1 MVSSLSPSR
10 FAEGP
15 SQLSMPQLFAALD
28 NAERATVVTPN
39 RRLATYIKDRF
50 DDAQRASGKAA
61 WVTPDI
67 LPMAMFLERCYQ
79 TSCLRFTGND
89 PATLLDAA
97 QNQLLWE
104 QVVDESDVAA
114 HLLSGPQTAK
124 QAAAAW
130 TVANAW
136 NLLSGMRNIPLAE
149 DAETFLRWAKRFQQL
164 CRDRNVIDSAVLA
177 SSMLAFMKEQPTE
190 WLEILP
196 KRLYVAGFDI
206 VTAQQQHFLGECA
219 AIGVSI
225 QPVQLGESQAETQCS
240 RVEFSTEKDELK
252 GCALW
257 ARQRLQM
264 HPAQRIAIV
273 VPDLRGKRSDIAR
286 ALTDALSPGFRGGLT
301 AASGN
306 PADGFNI
313 SLGCALGDYA
323 LVHDA
328 IALIAFSQK
337 HAMPIVEVS
346 ALLRSPFIAAAEI
359 EIGPRATLDAALRK
373 VLGVEISLFG
383 LQRKL
388 KLSSEAALNRAAL
401 GCPRLLKIIDRVA
414 SNEDSPAGTKSERNA
429 TSRKPSPRDWSRH
442 FGQLLSAWGF
452 PGDTPLSSADYQ
464 VLEKFR
470 DALSQLSA
478 LELVQPRMRI
488 DEAINHLRRIV
499 ADTVFQPEAAQ
510 DVAAP
515 ILVLGVLES
524 AGQSFDALWVTGL
537 SEDAWPLAVRPN
549 PFIPALLQRAAGVPE
564 ASTDASLELD
574 KRITQSWRHAAP
586 EVIFSHARA
595 ASDNNAGDQARKASA
610 LIRDIEAR
618 ELATLIETGEVTDL
632 ASALLAG
639 GQLEPVPDKPL
650 SPLSTPVKVA
660 GGATILRDQAA
671 CAFRAF
677 ARHRLS
683 ARALE
688 MPATGLDAADR
699 GTLLHRV
706 LSIVWTRLKTLIDLL
721 ALDEVAT
728 AALVSEVIGVAIE
741 EARSKGLESLTGRFA
756 EIEGARLK
764 RLVIEW
770 LNYERE
776 RAPFAVVACEQAHD
790 VTLAGLSM
798 RLRLDR
804 LDRLQDG
811 THALIDYKTG
821 NAKVADWLGPRMDEP
836 QLPLYFQTSERAVTV
851 LAFARV
857 KRGIRG
863 KVFGFEG
870 VSVVDDLLPDVVP
883 IEQKAGMEKKGYV
896 SWDVLTAEW
905 ERSLHALATDFIDGA
920 NQVDPKNGTLT
931 CAQCDLQSLCRISDL
946 SRPGVTD
953 ESETVESAG
962 GPVND

>member
-1 MVSSLSPSR
+1 
-10 FAEGP
+10 
-15 SQLSMPQLFAALD
+15 MPQLFAALV

-39 RRLATYIKDRF
+39 RRLASYIKDRF
-50 DDAQRASGKAA
+50 DDAQRASGKTA
-61 WVTPDI
+61 WATPDI
-67 LPMAMFLERCYQ
+67 LPLATFLERCYQ
-79 TSCLRFTGND
+79 TSCLHITGNI

-130 TVANAW
+130 TVVNAW

-177 SSMLAFMKEQPTE
+177 SSMAASMKEWRGE
-190 WLEILP
+190 WMEILP
-196 KRLYVAGFDI
+196 QCFYMAGFDI
-206 VTAQQQHFLGECA
+206 VTPQQQVFFGECA
-219 AIGVSI
+219 VLGASI
-225 QPVQLGESQAETQCS
+225 QTVQLGENQAPAESC
-240 RVEFSTEKDELK
+240 RVEFSTEEDELR
-252 GCALW
+252 GCASW
-257 ARQRLQM
+257 ARQRLQTN
-264 HPAQRIAIV
+264 PAHRIAIV
-273 VPDLRGKRSDIAR
+273 VPDLRGKRSGFAR
-286 ALTDALSPGFRGGLT
+286 ALTDALMPGHRGGLVD
-301 AASGN
+301 ASGSA
-306 PADGFNI
+306 ADGFNI
-313 SLGCALGDYA
+313 SLGCALSDYA

-337 HAMPIVEVS
+337 RALPIVEVS
-346 ALLRSPFIAAAEI
+346 ALLRSPFIAGAEI
-359 EIGPRATLDAALRK
+359 EIGPRATLDGALRK

-388 KLSSEAALNRAAL
+388 KLSSEAALNRAAI

-414 SNEDSPAGTKSERNA
+414 SNEESPAGAKSERNA
-429 TSRKPSPRDWSRH
+429 ASRKPSPRDWSRH

-452 PGDTPLSSADYQ
+452 PGDAPLSSSDYQ

-470 DALSQLSA
+470 DALSQLAA

-510 DVAAP
+510 EVSAP

-549 PFIPALLQRAAGVPE
+549 PFIPASLQRAAGVPE
-564 ASTDASLELD
+564 ASADASLALD
-574 KRITQSWRHAAP
+574 KRITQSWRQAAP

-595 ASDNNAGDQARKASA
+595 GSDKNASDQVRKASA
-610 LIRDIEAR
+610 LIRDVEVR
-618 ELATLIETGEVTDL
+618 ELAALIETGEVTAL
-632 ASALLAG
+632 AAALLAN
-639 GQLEPVPDKPL
+639 GQLEPVPDTPL
-650 SPLSTPVKVA
+650 SPLPTPVKIS
-660 GGATILRDQAA
+660 GGATVMRDQAA

-677 ARHRLS
+677 ARHRLG

-688 MPATGLDAADR
+688 MPATGPDAADR

-706 LSIVWTRLKTLIDLL
+706 LSLVWTRLKTLADLL
-721 ALDEVAT
+721 ALDEAAT
-728 AALVSEVIGVAIE
+728 AALATEVIGVAME
-741 EARSKGLESLTGRFA
+741 EARSKGLDSLTGRFA

-764 RLVIEW
+764 RLVVEW

-776 RAPFAVVACEQAHD
+776 RGPFAVVACEQAHD

-804 LDRLQDG
+804 LDQLQDG

-821 NAKVADWLGPRMDEP
+821 NAKVADWLGERMDEP
-836 QLPLYFQTSERAVTV
+836 QLPLYFQTSEQAVTV

-870 VSVVDDLLPDVVP
+870 VSVVGDLLPDVLP

-905 ERSLHALATDFIDGA
+905 ERSLHALATDFIGGA
-920 NQVDPKNGTLT
+920 NQVDPKNGALT
-931 CAQCDLQSLCRISDL
+931 CAQCDLQSLCRVSEL
-946 SRPGVTD
+946 SRPSMAD
-953 ESETVESAG
+953 EAGTVESAG
-962 GPVND
+962 GPVDD

>member
-1 MVSSLSPSR
+1 
-10 FAEGP
+10 
-15 SQLSMPQLFAALD
+15 MPQLFAALI

-39 RRLATYIKDRF
+39 RRLASYIKDRF
-50 DDAQRASGKAA
+50 DDAQRASGKTA

-67 LPMAMFLERCYQ
+67 LPLATFLERCYQ
-79 TSCLRFTGND
+79 TSCLRNVGDD
-89 PATLLDAA
+89 PAMLLDVA

-104 QVVDESDVAA
+104 QVVEASDVAA
-114 HLLSGPQTAK
+114 HLLSSSQTAK

-136 NLLSGMRNIPLAE
+136 GLLPAMRNIPLAE

-164 CRDRNVIDSAVLA
+164 CRDRNVIDSAVIA
-177 SSMLAFMKEQPTE
+177 SSMAASMQERRAE
-190 WLEILP
+190 WMEILP
-196 KRLYVAGFDI
+196 QCFYMAEFDI
-206 VTAQQQHFLGECA
+206 VTPQQQAFFGECGA
-219 AIGVSI
+219 LGASI
-225 QPVQLGESQAETQCS
+225 QSVQLGENQTQVQCG
-240 RVEFSTEKDELK
+240 RVEFSTEGDELR

-257 ARQRLQM
+257 ARQRLQVN
-264 HPAQRIAIV
+264 PAQRIAIV
-273 VPDLRGKRSDIAR
+273 VPDLKGKRNDIAR
-286 ALTDALSPGFRGGLT
+286 ALTDALLPGHRGGLT
-301 AASGN
+301 GASGN

-328 IALIAFSQK
+328 IALIAFAQK
-337 HAMPIVEVS
+337 RALPIVEVS
-346 ALLRSPFIAAAEI
+346 ALLRSPFIAGAEV
-359 EIGPRATLDAALRK
+359 EIGPRATLDAVLRK

-388 KLSSEAALNRAAL
+388 KLSNEAALKHAAIR
-401 GCPRLLKIIDRVA
+401 CPTFLKIIDRVA
-414 SNEDSPAGTKSERNA
+414 SNEESPAGAKAEKNA
-429 TSRKPSPRDWSRH
+429 ASRKPSPRDWSRH

-452 PGDTPLSSADYQ
+452 PGDTPLSSTDYQ

-470 DALSQLSA
+470 DALSQLAA

-515 ILVLGVLES
+515 IMVLGVLES

-549 PFIPALLQRAAGVPE
+549 PFIPASLQRAAGVPE
-564 ASTDASLELD
+564 ASADASLALD
-574 KRITQSWRHAAP
+574 QRITQSWRNAAR
-586 EVIFSHARA
+586 EVIFSHAKA
-595 ASDNNAGDQARKASA
+595 GSDNSAGDQERKASA
-610 LIRDIEAR
+610 LIRDVEVR

-632 ASALLAG
+632 ASALLANR
-639 GQLEPVPDKPL
+639 QLECVPDTPL
-650 SPLSTPVKVA
+650 SSLPAPVKVS
-660 GGATILRDQAA
+660 GGAAVLRDQAA

-677 ARHRLS
+677 ARHRLG

-688 MPATGLDAADR
+688 TPATGLDAADR

-706 LSIVWTRLKTLIDLL
+706 LSLVWTRLKTLTDLL
-721 ALDEVAT
+721 ALDEAAT
-728 AALVSEVIGVAIE
+728 AALVTEVIGVAIE
-741 EARSKGLESLTGRFA
+741 EARIKGLESLTGRFA
-756 EIEGARLK
+756 EIEGARLR

-770 LNYERE
+770 LTYERE
-776 RAPFAVVACEQAHD
+776 RGPFAVVACERAHD
-790 VTLAGLSM
+790 VTLSGLSM

-804 LDRLQDG
+804 LDQLQDG

-821 NAKVADWLGPRMDEP
+821 NAKVADWLGERMDEP
-836 QLPLYFQTSERAVTV
+836 QLPLYFQTSEQAVTV

-870 VSVVDDLLPDVVP
+870 VSAVGDLLPDVVP

-905 ERSLHALATDFIDGA
+905 ERSLHALATDFIGGDS
-920 NQVDPKNGTLT
+920 QVDPKNGALT
-931 CAQCDLQSLCRISDL
+931 CAQCDLQSLCRISEL
-946 SRPGVTD
+946 SRPSVAD
-953 ESETVESAG
+953 ESATVESAG
-962 GPVND
+962 GPIDD